1 MITKNDI
8 WRLFGIILL
17 VGGQFMAKEKF
28 EGFGVVLESNLVQ
41 IVGAALLL
49 MPFIFRGVAA
59 YKSKKDN
66 QDTPQT

>member
-1 MITKNDI
+1 MITKNDF
-8 WRLFGIILL
+8 WRLLGIMLL
-17 VGGQFMAKEKF
+17 VGGGFMAKEKF

-49 MPFIFRGVAA
+49 MPFIFRGVAV
-59 YKSKKDN
+59 YKSKKAN